1 MGLPIYKILVQDS
14 DLLEI
19 ALVDEPAIE
28 EDFLKF
34 SKDDVII
41 HFNADKQIVSGLVM
55 IPNKLIYRNDKLGER
70 YVYYDEDTVSKSAQL
85 FLKNGMKFNQMHSDT
100 KLQLE
105 VIESYLTKEQ
115 NEFNAPKGSWVITAK
130 VSDIELWNRIKSEEF
145 NGFSFQ
151 SLFVNE
157 LVQNFNKQE
166 QMKELKEKLAA
177 AINSIL
183 FNEETAPEVEAPE
196 VVEEVEKVEEFKTDE
211 FKSALSE
218 QLEAFKVS
226 LLADIDA
233 KIGSVKDEMKK
244 VNERVEEF
252 SKQPLTESVVVET
265 VANPSA
271 VKSSNKATEY
281 FKN

>member
-14 DLLEI
+14 ELLEI

-34 SKDDVII
+34 NKEDIII
-41 HFNADKQIVSGLVM
+41 HFNSDKQIISGLVM
-55 IPNKLIYRNDKLGER
+55 LPNKLIYRNDKFGER
-70 YVYYDEDTVSKSAQL
+70 YVYYDEETVAKSAQL
-85 FLKNGMKFNQMHSDT
+85 FLKNGMKFNEYHTDS
-100 KLQLE
+100 KLQLD

-115 NEFNAPKGSWVITAK
+115 NEFNAPAGSWVITAK
-130 VSDIELWNRIKSEEF
+130 INDEKLWNRVKSGEF

-166 QMKELKEKLAA
+166 EMKELKEKLAA

-183 FNEETAPEVEAPE
+183 FNEETVPVTTE
-196 VVEEVEKVEEFKTDE
+196 VVEEVAKVENFESDE
-211 FKSALSE
+211 FKSLLSE
-218 QLEAFKVS
+218 TLESFKTS
-226 LLADIDA
+226 LLAEIDM
-233 KIGSVKDEMKK
+233 KIGSVREEMNK
-244 VNERVEEF
+244 VNEKVEEF
-252 SKQPLTESVVVET
+252 SKQPIVESVTVEK
-265 VANPSA
+265 VANPA
-271 VKSSNKATEY
+271 DKSQNKATEY